1 MLIAIDDFSTF
12 FEIACLSL
20 SLLAFSSE
28 LLFLIYNLVYDP
40 RFSTILIPAFLYVS
54 ASLNLSEICKIFSSS
69 RDKSRALASS
79 LLLRL

>member
-1 MLIAIDDFSTF
+1 MIFPCSSKSV
-12 FEIACLSL
+12 SL
-20 SLLAFSSE
+20 SPLAFSFE

-69 RDKSRALASS
+69 RDKSSRFLFISTIVVN
-79 LLLRL
+79 